1 MIKAVLQAG
10 LQYAERGYM
19 AKDVRM
25 SDIAKILGVST
36 VTVSKALSDQKGVS
50 EQMREKIKELAEEM
64 GYKAPGAGKADRGER
79 GSYNVGVLVAD
90 TYIERYSSFYWEFY
104 QKINAS
110 ANRESCFVILEM
122 LSETDEK
129 NLTIPKVIAEK
140 KIDGMLILGRVHT
153 EYLRNLQEHSDV
165 PIIYMDFYDH
175 DAKADSVISNSF
187 YGAYHITNYLFE
199 LGHKR
204 IAYVGSTWATD
215 SILDRYLGY
224 QKALLEHGM
233 SVRQD
238 WVLDDREEGE
248 YIRLLDEIALPKEM
262 PTAFVCNSDLTA
274 SVLIKT
280 LNHAGLRVP
289 EDVSVAGYDDYLYPG
304 LCDVPLTTYS
314 VDMDTMAHTGIKM
327 LIRRINGKA
336 VRCGMQVVEGNLV
349 VRRSTM
355 ER

>member
-1 MIKAVLQAG
+1 
-10 LQYAERGYM
+10 M

-25 SDIAKILGVST
+25 SDIAKMLGVST

-50 EQMREKIKELAEEM
+50 EQMREKIKDLAEEL
-64 GYKAPGAGKADRGER
+64 GYKAPGLGKAEKGER

-122 LSETDEK
+122 LSENDEK
-129 NLTIPKVIAEK
+129 NLTIPKVITEK
-140 KIDGMLILGRVHT
+140 KIDGMLILGRVRT
-153 EYLRNLQEHSDV
+153 SYLRNLQENSDV

-187 YGAYHITNYLFE
+187 YGAYHITNYLFDM
-199 LGHKR
+199 GHKD
-204 IAYVGSTWATD
+204 IAYVGSILATD

-224 QKALLEHGM
+224 QKALLEHGIK
-233 SVRQD
+233 VRQD
-238 WVLDDREEGE
+238 WVIDDREEGE
-248 YIRLLDEIALPKEM
+248 YIRLLDEIPLPKEM

-274 SVLIKT
+274 SMLIKT
-280 LNHAGLRVP
+280 LNHAGYRVP
-289 EDVSVAGYDDYLYPG
+289 EDISVAGYDDYLYPG

-336 VRCGMQVVEGNLV
+336 VRCGMQVVEGSLI
-349 VRRSTM
+349 VRRSTL
-355 ER
+355 ERGGK